1 MNNLIQITFEVTPE
15 QFEALD
21 SIGIFE
27 GAGTLFKH
35 CKIMSVVAS
44 GDGRPI
50 KEKIRE
56 ELHAKLKEHESNNRG
71 VGA

>member
-1 MNNLIQITFEVTPE
+1 MDNLIKITFEVTPK

-27 GAGTLFKH
+27 GQGALFEH

-56 ELHAKLKEHESNNRG
+56 ELLAKLKEAEERQ
-71 VGA
+71 